1 MSDND
6 WWLPTRLKADEES
19 TRLVSDFDQ
28 LKAKGDFGTYRRLVL
43 GDSLEDSNAS
53 VHNDLFP
60 RSKFH
65 QILKYFDLGNPKTIL
80 DAGCG
85 LGYTT
90 AVIAE
95 TFPGARVL
103 GVDLAEDAI
112 TYAKKHHLSATFG
125 VVALDPSGE
134 RIGTFDLIFCFE
146 IYPFSRNRDVLY
158 QSDLIKNLSQNL
170 SAEGKIVISQT
181 WRNQDALPPVLNQV
195 TERCPELSF
204 EVVPYP
210 HSRVPLW
217 LPKRLALTC
226 AKIVEVATGK
236 EVVKKLII
244 ISAKV

>member
-1 MSDND
+1 
-6 WWLPTRLKADEES
+6 
-19 TRLVSDFDQ
+19 
-28 LKAKGDFGTYRRLVL
+28 
-43 GDSLEDSNAS
+43 
-53 VHNDLFP
+53 
-60 RSKFH
+60 
-65 QILKYFDLGNPKTIL
+65 LGNPKTIL

-112 TYAKKHHLSATFG
+112 TYAKKQHLNSTFG
-125 VVALDPSGE
+125 VIALDPSGE

-146 IYPFSRNRDVLY
+146 IYPFSRNRDISY

-170 SAEGKIVISQT
+170 SIEGKIVISQT
-181 WRNQDALPPVLNQV
+181 WRNQDALPQVLNQV
-195 TERCPELSF
+195 IERCPELSF
-204 EVVPYP
+204 EVISYP

-217 LPKRLALTC
+217 LPKRLSLMC
-226 AKIVEVATGK
+226 SSIVEIATGK

>member
-19 TRLVSDFDQ
+19 TRLVNDFDQ

-65 QILKYFDLGNPKTIL
+65 QIRKYFDLGNPKTIL

-90 AVIAE
+90 AVITEA
-95 TFPGARVL
+95 FPGARVL

-112 TYAKKHHLSATFG
+112 TYAKRHHLNATFG

-146 IYPFSRNRDVLY
+146 IYPFSRNRDVSY

-170 SAEGKIVISQT
+170 STDGKIVISQT
-181 WRNQDALPPVLNQV
+181 WRNQDALPQVLNQV
-195 TERCPELSF
+195 IERCPELSF
-204 EVVPYP
+204 EVISYP

-217 LPKRLALTC
+217 LPKRLSLIC
-226 AKIVEVATGK
+226 ARIVEDATGK